1 MPPIRFSTSKRHAL
15 LTTSISFNGEII
27 SPYSRYIKKELVYI
41 AIISL
46 FSY

>member
-1 MPPIRFSTSKRHAL
+1 MPPIRSSAFKYRIL
-15 LTTSISFNGEII
+15 LTASISFNGEII